1 MMITIRAGPSMDSKA
16 ALLIFIP
23 IPIYHLFVSI
33 GRQVGFPCSSLSRI
47 RVTPHINHTHPYYC
61 SKWMNIIEFARA
73 AELPMSEAFDRYLEM
88 NDTEEGER
96 LQMYNT

>member
-1 MMITIRAGPSMDSKA
+1 MNPNEF
-16 ALLIFIP
+16 LL
-23 IPIYHLFVSI
+23 
-33 GRQVGFPCSSLSRI
+33 FP
-47 RVTPHINHTHPYYC
+47 
-61 SKWMNIIEFARA
+61 FARA